1 MKVPLHYQLTEY
13 DCGPTSVLNAIAYLF
28 QREEIPPEII
38 RNVMLFTLDRPGD
51 GGENCKG
58 GTSHMAMM
66 YLSNWLNGY
75 GKTGQFPLFC
85 DYISGMNVFLGEN
98 SAISSAVKSG
108 AVVVLRLYYDVWHY
122 VLMTGQS
129 GNNVFL
135 FDPYYDDDEE
145 VKKAGITMDY
155 DHPYTYNRIVP
166 LECFENT
173 CCGFYALGQ
182 KENREAIIIH
192 RS

>member
-28 QREEIPPEII
+28 DREDIPPEII
-38 RNVMLFTLDRPGD
+38 RNVMLFTLDCRGTQ
-51 GGENCKG
+51 GENCKG

-85 DYISGMNVFLGEN
+85 DYISGSDVFLGEG
-98 SAISSAVKSG
+98 SCISSAVKDG
-108 AVVVLRLYYDVWHY
+108 AVAVLRLHYDVWHY
-122 VLMTGQS
+122 VLMTGEKD
-129 GNNVFL
+129 GYVYL

-145 VKKAGITMDY
+145 VEKAGIVMDY
-155 DHPYTYNRIVP
+155 NHPYTYNRIVP
-166 LECFENT
+166 LSFFDKEDCS
-173 CCGFYALGQ
+173 FYALG
-182 KENREAIIIH
+182 KIKSREAVIVH